1 MLVPDV
7 NVLVYAHQDEQGAYA
22 DWLERVLAGPEL
34 IGFSEL
40 VLSSL
45 VRITTNARL
54 FSPPSPLDSAL
65 EFCDWLRNHPNVRL
79 VSPGPAHWDIF
90 SRLCREA
97 NVTGPRV
104 SDAYLAAIA
113 IEHDAEFISTDRDFA
128 RFPGLRWRHPLGS

>member
-7 NVLVYAHQDEQGAYA
+7 NVLIYAYQDEEGSYG
-22 DWLERVLAGPEL
+22 DWLERVLLESEP
-34 IGFSEL
+34 IGVSEL

-45 VRITTNARL
+45 VRITTNASL
-54 FSPPSPLDSAL
+54 FSPPSSLDAAL
-65 EFCDWLRNHPNVRL
+65 GFCDWLRTRRSVR
-79 VSPGPAHWDIF
+79 VVGPGSAHWGIF

-113 IEHDAEFISTDRDFA
+113 IEHSAEFISTDRDFA
-128 RFPGLRWRHPLGS
+128 RFAGLRWRHPLGA